1 MRLRQK
7 KPEGVERPNGSRDA
21 RTKIRQAAN
30 GYIVQQYPFGCLGG
44 KPRRLEGKPGVW
56 IVPILLTSPGRG
68 AVGEVG
74 MVAVSVSGQEV
85 VGGTPRR
92 QVVAAMKHLRETHA
106 DALEAAFH
114 QARTV

>member
-1 MRLRQK
+1 
-7 KPEGVERPNGSRDA
+7 
-21 RTKIRQAAN
+21 
-30 GYIVQQYPFGCLGG
+30 
-44 KPRRLEGKPGVW
+44 VW
-56 IVPILLTSPGRG
+56 IVPILLTSPGHG

-74 MVAVSVSGQEV
+74 MVAVSVTASEV

-92 QVVAAMKHLRETHA
+92 EVVAAIKNLRETHA